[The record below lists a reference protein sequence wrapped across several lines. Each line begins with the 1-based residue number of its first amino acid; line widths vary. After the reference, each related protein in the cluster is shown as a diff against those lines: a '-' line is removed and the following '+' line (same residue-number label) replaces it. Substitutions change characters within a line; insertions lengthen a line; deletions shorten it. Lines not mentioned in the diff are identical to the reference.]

1 MAPRLV
7 VADTDLL
14 IDYLRGADPGATW
27 VRDSLRDGGL
37 RIAAISAF
45 ELRLGADFVA
55 RRGPIELLL
64 VHQTLPLD
72 LSAAI
77 LAGDVL
83 TRLRRAGA
91 PIGIRDALV
100 AGTCLRFEL
109 PLATR
114 NLREF
119 SRVED
124 LVLVDVEE
132 QPLR

>member
-1 MAPRLV
+1 MAAGLV

-27 VRDSLRDGGL
+27 IRERLRDGGL
-37 RIAAISAF
+37 RITAISAF

-83 TRLRRAGA
+83 TRLRRAGVG
-91 PIGIRDALV
+91 IGINDALL
-100 AGTCLRFEL
+100 AGTCLRFDL

-114 NLREF
+114 NRREF
-119 SRVED
+119 SRVEG
-124 LVLVDVEE
+124 LVLVDVDAE
-132 QPLR
+132 LR

>member
-1 MAPRLV
+1 MVDVASGLV

-14 IDYLRGADPGATW
+14 IDFLRGGDPGAGW
-27 VRDSLRDGGL
+27 VRDRLRAGNL
-37 RIAAISAF
+37 RITAISAF

-77 LAGDVL
+77 LAGEVL
-83 TRLRRAGA
+83 SRLRSAGHG
-91 PIGIRDALV
+91 IGVGDALV
-100 AGTCLRFEL
+100 AGTCIRFDL

-114 NLREF
+114 NRREF
-119 SRVED
+119 ERVDE
-124 LVLVDVEE
+124 LTLVDVTG
-132 QPLR
+132 

>member
-1 MAPRLV
+1 MAARLV

-27 VRDSLRDGGL
+27 VRERLRDGGL
-37 RIAAISAF
+37 RVAAISAF

-64 VHQTLPLD
+64 VHQTLSLD

-83 TRLRRAGA
+83 TRLRQAGVA
-91 PIGIRDALV
+91 IGINDALL
-100 AGTCLRFEL
+100 AATCLRFDL

-114 NLREF
+114 DLREF
-119 SRVED
+119 SRVDGLE
-124 LVLVDVEE
+124 LVDVE
-132 QPLR
+132 LR